1 MRHYAS
7 LLLIAVALLLA
18 RSTSSP
24 SRPATA
30 SSANSPVAVIPFE
43 LVTRHVMLNV
53 KVNNSRPLSFMF
65 DTGNKFAIIDVDRAK
80 ELGLKLQGDIKVVGG
95 GSQPITG
102 SFVQDSSFAIP
113 GLDGFSQPVAL
124 AIPLANLAARFG
136 HDFDG
141 IIGGDFISQ
150 YVVELDYQARE
161 IKLYDKD
168 KFTYSGPG
176 EIIPAQLNAAGHL
189 TVDAEVTPIGS
200 DPIKGTFVLDVG
212 SGEALELNSPFV
224 AEQHLLERG
233 LKTIKGL
240 GRAGAGGEIT
250 GQLGRVSEL
259 KIGKFK
265 ISQPLTFFSQAT
277 AGASASSAVIGNIGG
292 QILSRFK
299 MLLDYSNN
307 RIILEA
313 GTTLKKPFDNA
324 SGGFS
329 LEAAGKDYRTFR
341 IIHVLENSPA
351 SEAGLQ
357 KDDVVTGVDGK
368 PAAEFTLTKL
378 IETFEH
384 PVAHK
389 LALRRGEQ
397 TLEVTLT
404 PRKLI

>member
-1 MRHYAS
+1 
-7 LLLIAVALLLA
+7 
-18 RSTSSP
+18 
-24 SRPATA
+24 
-30 SSANSPVAVIPFE
+30 
-43 LVTRHVMLNV
+43 
-53 KVNNSRPLSFMF
+53 
-65 DTGNKFAIIDVDRAK
+65 
-80 ELGLKLQGDIKVVGG
+80 
-95 GSQPITG
+95 
-102 SFVQDSSFAIP
+102 VQDSSFAIP
-113 GLDGFSQPVAL
+113 GLEGFSQPVAL

-150 YVVELDYQARE
+150 FVVELDYQAHV

-168 KFTYSGPG
+168 KFVYSGPG
-176 EIIPAQLNAAGHL
+176 EIIPEQLNAAGHL

-200 DPIKGTFVLDVG
+200 DPIKGKFVLDVG

-224 AEQHLLERG
+224 AEHHLLERG
-233 LKTIKGL
+233 LKTITGL

-259 KIGKFK
+259 KIGKFT
-265 ISQPLTFFSQAT
+265 ISKPLTFFSQAT

-299 MLLDYSNN
+299 MLLDYSHN

-313 GTTLKKPFDNA
+313 GATLKKPFDNA

-341 IIHVLENSPA
+341 INHVLEDSPA
-351 SEAGLQ
+351 TEAGLQ
-357 KDDVVTGVDGK
+357 KNDVVAGVDGK
-368 PAAEFTLTKL
+368 PAAEFTLTRL
-378 IETFEH
+378 MEMFEH

-389 LALRRGEQ
+389 LTLRRGEQ

-404 PRKLI
+404 PRRLV